1 MRKFA
6 ILFAFAASTLAADP
20 GLDARLKALENRYN
34 RAQTLQVHFTEGYT
48 GPGQPERSESG
59 MLSLRKPGRM
69 RWDYTAPA
77 GKLFISDG
85 KNVYLYLPSANR
97 VEKMKL
103 KESEDMRVPLAFL
116 LGKLNFQKEF
126 QNITE
131 RPEGTGMLISA
142 EPKSPDLPYSR
153 VEFSVAPDLQIRR
166 LKVIGQDK
174 SVLDFLFE
182 QERLNPSLD
191 SKLFEFRIPRGAQL
205 IEAGQ

>member
-1 MRKFA
+1 MPA
-6 ILFAFAASTLAADP
+6 LAADA
-20 GLDARLKALENRYN
+20 GLDSRLKALENRYN
-34 RAQTLQVHFTEGYT
+34 HAQTLQVHFTEGYT
-48 GPGQPERSESG
+48 GPGQPQRSESG

-69 RWDYTAPA
+69 RWDYTAPP

-131 RPEGTGMLISA
+131 TPEGSGRLISA

-153 VEFSVAPDLQIRR
+153 VEFSVTPDLQIRR

-191 SKLFEFRIPRGAQL
+191 SKLFEFHVPRGAQL
-205 IEAGQ
+205 VEAGQ

>member
-1 MRKFA
+1 MPVF
-6 ILFAFAASTLAADP
+6 ADP
-20 GLDARLKALENRYN
+20 ALDARLKALENRYN
-34 RAQTLQVHFTEGYT
+34 HAQTLQVHFTEGYS
-48 GPGQPERSESG
+48 GPGQPQRTESG

-126 QNITE
+126 HNINA
-131 RPEGTGMLISA
+131 RAEGAHVLITA

-166 LKVIGQDK
+166 LKVIGQDN

-182 QERLNPSLD
+182 QERLNPALE
-191 SKLFEFRIPRGAQL
+191 SKMFEFRVPRGAQL
-205 IEAGQ
+205 VEAGQ